1 MITLKNCRL
10 IPELTEDYDD
20 VMADILLDGKVIREI
35 NAPGTGTKGETVMDL
50 EGKTVMPGLFDL
62 HMHFNF
68 DTVNVYELRA
78 QGESQALL
86 NGISYGYQYLRNG
99 YTTVRDCG
107 CMYYLGVYLRDAYAS
122 GLLMG
127 PRVITAGACNSPSAM
142 GNSAFGSVYKEFNGP
157 HEAWEVARTDIAAG
171 ADFVKYMVTGAVMNK
186 GGDPGAMICTREE
199 LHVLSDVAKSL
210 NTYVA
215 AHCHGKEGI
224 MACAEEEIGTIEHAS
239 YIDDECIEA
248 LLAHGN
254 VTAVI
259 PTLSVA
265 YSMARNITGNTP
277 DFMRERSLDVME
289 NIRQNMAKAYRAG
302 VRMGWGSDADRDT
315 FSLQPGLEFKARR
328 EFMDLSNVEL
338 LRQATIDSA
347 RIVHLDSQVG
357 TVKVGKLA
365 DLICVDGNP
374 DQDISAMYR
383 LPAYVWKE
391 GKLFV

>member
-78 QGESQALL
+78 WGESQALL

-142 GNSAFGSVYKEFNGP
+142 GNSAFGPVYKEFNGP

-248 LLAHGN
+248 LLDHGN

>member
-78 QGESQALL
+78 RGESQALL

-157 HEAWEVARTDIAAG
+157 HEA
-171 ADFVKYMVTGAVMNK
+171 
-186 GGDPGAMICTREE
+186 
-199 LHVLSDVAKSL
+199 
-210 NTYVA
+210 
-215 AHCHGKEGI
+215 
-224 MACAEEEIGTIEHAS
+224 
-239 YIDDECIEA
+239 
-248 LLAHGN
+248 
-254 VTAVI
+254 
-259 PTLSVA
+259 
-265 YSMARNITGNTP
+265 
-277 DFMRERSLDVME
+277 
-289 NIRQNMAKAYRAG
+289 
-302 VRMGWGSDADRDT
+302 
-315 FSLQPGLEFKARR
+315 
-328 EFMDLSNVEL
+328 
-338 LRQATIDSA
+338 
-347 RIVHLDSQVG
+347 
-357 TVKVGKLA
+357 
-365 DLICVDGNP
+365 
-374 DQDISAMYR
+374 
-383 LPAYVWKE
+383 
-391 GKLFV
+391 

>member
-78 QGESQALL
+78 RGESQALL

-142 GNSAFGSVYKEFNGP
+142 GNSAFGPVYKEFNGP

-289 NIRQNMAKAYRAG
+289 TYIRTWARHTGRASAWAG
-302 VRMGWGSDADRDT
+302 ARMLTGTPSVSSPDWNSRPAGNLWICPTWSCCARPPSTAPGSSIWTARWVRSR
-315 FSLQPGLEFKARR
+315 LE
-328 EFMDLSNVEL
+328 SWP
-338 LRQATIDSA
+338 I
-347 RIVHLDSQVG
+347 
-357 TVKVGKLA
+357 
-365 DLICVDGNP
+365 
-374 DQDISAMYR
+374 
-383 LPAYVWKE
+383 
-391 GKLFV
+391 

>member
-1 MITLKNCRL
+1 MRK
-10 IPELTEDYDD
+10 
-20 VMADILLDGKVIREI
+20 KVISLLMVVCLLAGLCAMPAAATEEAYGVIANSRYMATYQ
-35 NAPGTGTKGETVMDL
+35 NPDGGWGEGRMHL
-50 EGKTVMPGLFDL
+50 ACMEGKTVMPGLFDL

-68 DTVNVYELRA
+68 DTVNVFELRA
-78 QGESQALL
+78 RGESQALL

-142 GNSAFGSVYKEFNGP
+142 GNSAFGPVYKEFNGP

-224 MACAEEEIGTIEHAS
+224 MACAEEEIGRNSVRPWIRPRTIAS
-239 YIDDECIEA
+239 MKF
-248 LLAHGN
+248 
-254 VTAVI
+254 T
-259 PTLSVA
+259 
-265 YSMARNITGNTP
+265 
-277 DFMRERSLDVME
+277 RSSSSTS
-289 NIRQNMAKAYRAG
+289 G
-302 VRMGWGSDADRDT
+302 ADR
-315 FSLQPGLEFKARR
+315 
-328 EFMDLSNVEL
+328 
-338 LRQATIDSA
+338 
-347 RIVHLDSQVG
+347 
-357 TVKVGKLA
+357 
-365 DLICVDGNP
+365 
-374 DQDISAMYR
+374 
-383 LPAYVWKE
+383 
-391 GKLFV
+391 

>member
-78 QGESQALL
+78 GGESQALL

-142 GNSAFGSVYKEFNGP
+142 GNSAFGPVYKEFNGP

-248 LLAHGN
+248 LLDHGN